1 MKVTKHIVEKEVTKI
16 EKIEVITLE
25 LSKEEASLLR
35 TSSYILRDK
44 ITEGGELHQL
54 YTGLYANLAN
64 VVPAVSVQKVKAQFT
79 F

>member
-35 TSSYILRDK
+35 TSSYILRKETKD
-44 ITEGGELHQL
+44 GSELCQL
-54 YTGLYANLAN
+54 IVRN
-64 VVPAVSVQKVKAQFT
+64 QFRL
-79 F
+79 